1 MPILRMT
8 INIITVGYRMKRVFD
23 IITSLIA
30 LIILTPLFIPIIIIL
45 RFSGEGEIF
54 YLQTRIGRDNKPF
67 YITKFA
73 TMLKDSPNI
82 GSGEHTLQND
92 PRVLPIGK
100 FLRKSKINELPQIWD
115 IFVGKMSW
123 VGPRPTTPGHHALY
137 PEFYTDVMMNHV
149 PGLTGVG
156 SIIFRNEENILSK
169 AKSYEDCYANEIV
182 PYKAEV
188 EKWYKEN
195 RSLVMD
201 VILMFIT
208 AWVVISPKSNLLFM
222 IYKTIPKKNI
232 DAFGQ

>member
-1 MPILRMT
+1 
-8 INIITVGYRMKRVFD
+8 MKRLFD

-30 LIILTPLFIPIIIIL
+30 MLLLAPVLLPVMVIL
-45 RFSGEGEIF
+45 RLTGEKEVF
-54 YLQTRIGRDNKPF
+54 YLQSRIGKNNEPF
-67 YITKFA
+67 SITKFA

-100 FLRKSKINELPQIWD
+100 FLRKSKVNELPQIWD

-123 VGPRPTTPGHHALY
+123 VGPRPTTPSHHSLY
-137 PEFYTDVMMNHV
+137 PEYYSAVMMDHV

-156 SIIFRNEENILSK
+156 SIIFRDEETILSN
-169 AKSYEDCYANEIV
+169 ANNYEDCYANEIV

-195 RSLVMD
+195 RTFIMD
-201 VILMFIT
+201 VILMLIT
-208 AWVVISPKSNLLFM
+208 AWIVIFPKSNSLFH
-222 IYKTIPKKNI
+222 IYPSIPARNIYEFGKK
-232 DAFGQ
+232 Q

>member
-1 MPILRMT
+1 MLILS
-8 INIITVGYRMKRVFD
+8 ITMYITTFGYRMKRVFD

-45 RFSGEGEIF
+45 RFTGEGEVF

-82 GSGEHTLQND
+82 GSGEHTMQND

-123 VGPRPTTPGHHALY
+123 VGPRPTTPSHHALY
-137 PEFYTDVMMNHV
+137 PEYYNDVMMNHV
-149 PGLTGVG
+149 PGITGIG
-156 SIIFRNEENILSK
+156 SIIFRDEESILSR
-169 AKSYEDCYANEIV
+169 AKNHEDCYANEIV
-182 PYKAEV
+182 PYKAES
-188 EKWYKEN
+188 EKWYKDN
-195 RSLVMD
+195 RTFIMD
-201 VILMFIT
+201 IKLMFIT
-208 AWVVISPKSNLLFM
+208 AWVVIKSESDVLRK
-222 IYKTIPKKNI
+222 IYPDIPQQDI
-232 DAFGQ
+232 QSFGQ